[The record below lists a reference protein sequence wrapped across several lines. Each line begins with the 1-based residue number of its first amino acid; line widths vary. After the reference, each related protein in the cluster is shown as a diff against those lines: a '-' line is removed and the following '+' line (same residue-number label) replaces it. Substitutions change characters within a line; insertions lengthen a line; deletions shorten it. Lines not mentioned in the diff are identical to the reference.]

1 MSEHPRYQRDRST
14 SRDHVDRTDSERRH
28 HEPRVVIDPDHN
40 SSHDDDIS
48 QRRYSDRGSLHHSAT
63 RYTDQQNLQRDRD
76 SRGLSH
82 NYPEHSD
89 QRHSDRSYAPRQNA
103 TIRYEHSRPV
113 APLEQDVWLR
123 EKQSRITFNDSDLQ
137 DIEFIER
144 SDRVRKLAA
153 YGGVVAMFGLI
164 VFLGFSSTP
173 ELSPLEIIAADGYEG
188 EQPTKTPFNL
198 ASLHDCEPGAEC
210 AKALE
215 SKVTPVVANTTTV
228 TRPVTETSTTIVTQT
243 SSAEV
248 AETFISTRDV
258 PLADNV
264 AGNLEILEIAAADTG
279 LASTRLSSTNSESG
293 LFDRLTVLQQWSN
306 VRGTPDING
315 DILVS
320 LDIGKTVTKLGETG
334 QWIEVQVD
342 ERPSVTGYM
351 HRSTITAQ

>member
-1 MSEHPRYQRDRST
+1 MSEHPRYQHDRST

-28 HEPRVVIDPDHN
+28 HEPRAVIDPDHN
-40 SSHDDDIS
+40 SSHGNDIS
-48 QRRYSDRGSLHHSAT
+48 QRSYSDRSSLHHSAT
-63 RYTDQQNLQRDRD
+63 RHRDPQNLQRDRD

-82 NYPEHSD
+82 NYPEHND
-89 QRHSDRSYAPRQNA
+89 QRHSDRNYAPRQNA
-103 TIRYEHSRPV
+103 KVRNEHPRPV
-113 APLEQDVWLR
+113 APLNQDVWLR

-153 YGGVVAMFGLI
+153 YGGVVAMLGLI

-173 ELSPLEIIAADGYEG
+173 DLSPLEIIAADGYEG

-198 ASLHDCEPGAEC
+198 ASLHECEPGAEC

-215 SKVTPVVANTTTV
+215 SKVTPVVAKTTV
-228 TRPVTETSTTIVTQT
+228 TEPVTETPTTIVTQA
-243 SSAEV
+243 SSAKV

-258 PLADNV
+258 PLADNL
-264 AGNLEILEIAAADTG
+264 AGNLEILEIPAADTG
-279 LASTRLSSTNSESG
+279 LASTRLSSTNFEAG
-293 LFDRLTVLQQWSN
+293 LFHRLTVLQQWSN
-306 VRGTPDING
+306 VRGTPNING

-320 LDIGKTVTKLGETG
+320 LDIGKTVTKLGESG

-351 HRSTITAQ
+351 HRSTIAAQ

>member
-14 SRDHVDRTDSERRH
+14 SRDNVDRTDSERRH
-28 HEPRVVIDPDHN
+28 HEPRAVIDHDHN
-40 SSHDDDIS
+40 LSHDDDIS
-48 QRRYSDRGSLHHSAT
+48 QRRYSDHGSPHHSST
-63 RYTDQQNLQRDRD
+63 HYKDPQSFQRDRD
-76 SRGLSH
+76 SRGFSH
-82 NYPEHSD
+82 NYSE
-89 QRHSDRSYAPRQNA
+89 HSDRSYASRQNA
-103 TIRYEHSRPV
+103 TIRYEQPRTV
-113 APLEQDVWLR
+113 APPEQDVWLR

-144 SDRVRKLAA
+144 SDRVRKLAT
-153 YGGVVAMFGLI
+153 YGGVVAMIGLI

-173 ELSPLEIIAADGYEG
+173 DLSPLEIIAADGYEG

-215 SKVTPVVANTTTV
+215 SKVIPVVAKTTTV
-228 TRPVTETSTTIVTQT
+228 IEPVTKTSTTIATQT
-243 SSAEV
+243 SPAKV
-248 AETFISTRDV
+248 AETFISKGDA
-258 PLADNV
+258 PLADNL

-279 LASTRLSSTNSESG
+279 LASTRVSSTNSESG
-293 LFDRLTVLQQWSN
+293 LYDRLTVLQQWSN

-351 HRSTITAQ
+351 HRSTIAAQ